1 MQNSPFGSGL
11 QEILFHELHHRFY
24 NSLQLLSANLGQLA
38 RDHPRPDDVRRL
50 RDRIGVLGGLH
61 RTLAEPLVQATDL
74 KSTLQALCASVAD
87 GFDCGSV
94 VLEVEGACLPRDPM
108 LVRGLTLILVELVT
122 NALKHG
128 ALDASQIHVRMS
140 GTPDC
145 CRLMVANPIRPSQAE
160 AIRAPYVATRFAEAM
175 GGTLTVASGLEHQV
189 HVVVPTGAWPLHS
202 GDHHDTF

>member
-1 MQNSPFGSGL
+1 MQSSSPSGSGL

-38 RDHPRPDDVRRL
+38 RDHPRPDEVRRL

-61 RTLAEPLVQATDL
+61 RTLAEPLAQATDL
-74 KSTLQALCASVAD
+74 QSTLQALCASVAD

-94 VLEVEGACLPRDPM
+94 VLEVEGDCLPRDPM
-108 LVRGLTLILVELVT
+108 LVRGLTLILVELVS

-128 ALDASQIHVRMS
+128 ALDASQIRVGIN

-145 CRLMVANPIRPSQAE
+145 CRLIVTNPIRASQSE
-160 AIRAPYVATRFAEAM
+160 PIRDPYVATRFAEAM
-175 GGTLTVASGLEHQV
+175 GGALTVASGLEHQV
-189 HVVVPTGAWPLHS
+189 HVVIPTGATPPTQWRPS
-202 GDHHDTF
+202 